1 MQAGKQSEG
10 GGQTPVLRVL
20 SMACCWPQ
28 YTLLYTVEG
37 GHAAWLLRTSST
49 PRSLLCSMAAVP
61 RSASAAHLPAALLSK
76 GCSDP
81 EASDAAMYKCVT
93 RVYQV

>member
-1 MQAGKQSEG
+1 VQAGKQSEG

-49 PRSLLCSMAAVP
+49 PRSKKCCTEQACREVKARLLA
-61 RSASAAHLPAALLSK
+61 RAALLQ
-76 GCSDP
+76 GGTVCRL
-81 EASDAAMYKCVT
+81 AGWATAL
-93 RVYQV
+93 R